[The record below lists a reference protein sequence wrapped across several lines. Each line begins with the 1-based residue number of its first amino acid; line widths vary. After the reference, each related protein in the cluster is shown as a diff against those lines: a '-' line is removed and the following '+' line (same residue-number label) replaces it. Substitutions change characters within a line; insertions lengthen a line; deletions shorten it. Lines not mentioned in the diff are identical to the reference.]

1 MTFYMILIGPASE
14 CGQVRDRV
22 FGKRTKR
29 VECSQD
35 TFSGFKSSVSNDL
48 KLH

>member
-22 FGKRTKR
+22 FGKKRTRR

-35 TFSGFKSSVSNDL
+35 AFDMVEWL
-48 KLH
+48 